1 MFYLICNFFI
11 GACLA
16 SHALVVYQRYDNA
29 DYLFAHSRCDYCKF
43 DLPLYDLI
51 PLVSFIFLKGKC
63 RICKENIPIETF
75 SIELVGGLVFMTHD
89 FSSIPN
95 YANVIF
101 TFYFLLISIFD
112 YFEQEFP
119 TILLMPLFLLSIIH
133 YRNLLQ
139 IEIIFSLPII
149 LLLSLLIHQR
159 KIGSGD
165 LLLYLILVLK
175 CGAFMANQILLLAC
189 LIAIIFFLIEAKRK
203 TAFVPFI
210 FTAFIIIT
218 TI

>member
-1 MFYLICNFFI
+1 MLYLICNFFI

-29 DYLFAHSRCDYCKF
+29 AYLFSHSRCDYCKF

-51 PLVSFIFLKGKC
+51 PLVSFILLKGKC

-75 SIELVGGLVFMTHD
+75 SIELIGGLAFMTHD
-89 FSSIPN
+89 FSSLPN

-112 YFEQEFP
+112 CFEQEFP

-149 LLLSLLIHQR
+149 LSLSLLIYQR